1 MAHLPSWSGDL
12 AGARTLESHLEL
24 HGDAG
29 GANAA
34 TKSWPGMLKY
44 FWPIKG
50 HSGRVEYGRSLFLL
64 RKSRPVTPEVAG
76 SSPVSL
82 ARTRGQ
88 GEAAG
93 VREINAAGL
102 AYAAQ
107 LKSLKHCA
115 GGARRAWPHDSL
127 GPGGKG
133 AEQTGF
139 TPTKRPRNPRT
150 EIERGA
156 SGWHAKQ

>member
-93 VREINAAGL
+93 VREINAA
-102 AYAAQ
+102 
-107 LKSLKHCA
+107 
-115 GGARRAWPHDSL
+115 RD
-127 GPGGKG
+127 
-133 AEQTGF
+133 
-139 TPTKRPRNPRT
+139 
-150 EIERGA
+150 
-156 SGWHAKQ
+156 